1 MRQASHGGDGPQGC
15 PLKASVSAQRL
26 RCEGVSNCLECQ
38 AQAARPDP
46 HSKSV
51 LTYIQI
57 CNIISYMKRDSRLS
71 SVLHALLHM
80 AEQEGPVTSETLAQC
95 LGTNP
100 VVVRRTM
107 GYLREAGIVTSDRG
121 HAGGWRIHAD
131 LGTVTLRQL
140 HEALGEP
147 TMFAIGNRNETPEC
161 LVEQAVN
168 AALEGTFAEAEA
180 LLLKRFSEITLAD
193 LAADFA
199 RRHAAVRRKR
209 S

>member
-1 MRQASHGGDGPQGC
+1 
-15 PLKASVSAQRL
+15 
-26 RCEGVSNCLECQ
+26 
-38 AQAARPDP
+38 
-46 HSKSV
+46 
-51 LTYIQI
+51 
-57 CNIISYMKRDSRLS
+57 MKRDSRLS
-71 SVLHALLHM
+71 SVLHALLHV
-80 AEQEGPVTSETLAQC
+80 AGQDGPVTSKALAQC

-121 HAGGWRIHAD
+121 HAGGWRIHTD
-131 LGTVTLRQL
+131 LGAVTLRQL

-147 TMFAIGNRNETPEC
+147 AMFAIGNRNETPEC
-161 LVEQAVN
+161 LVEQSVN

-199 RRHAAVRRKR
+199 RRHAAARRKR
-209 S
+209 K

>member
-1 MRQASHGGDGPQGC
+1 
-15 PLKASVSAQRL
+15 
-26 RCEGVSNCLECQ
+26 
-38 AQAARPDP
+38 
-46 HSKSV
+46 
-51 LTYIQI
+51 
-57 CNIISYMKRDSRLS
+57 MKRDSRLS

-80 AEQEGPVTSETLAQC
+80 AEQEGPVTSEVLARC

-147 TMFAIGNRNETPEC
+147 AMFAMGNRNEAPEC
-161 LVEQAVN
+161 LVEQSVN

-180 LLLKRFSEITLAD
+180 LLLRRFSEITLAD

-199 RRHAAVRRKR
+199 RRHTAARRRR

>member
-1 MRQASHGGDGPQGC
+1 M
-15 PLKASVSAQRL
+15 
-26 RCEGVSNCLECQ
+26 N
-38 AQAARPDP
+38 
-46 HSKSV
+46 
-51 LTYIQI
+51 
-57 CNIISYMKRDSRLS
+57 RDSRLS

-95 LGTNP
+95 LVTNP

-107 GYLREAGIVTSDRG
+107 GYLRQAGIVTSERG

-131 LGTVTLRQL
+131 LGSITLRQL

-147 TMFAIGNRNETPEC
+147 AMFAIGNRNEAPDC
-161 LVEQAVN
+161 LVEQVVN
-168 AALEGTFAEAEA
+168 TALEGTLAEAEA
-180 LLLKRFSEITLAD
+180 LLLKRFAEITLAD

-199 RRHAAVRRKR
+199 RRHAAARHKR

>member
-1 MRQASHGGDGPQGC
+1 
-15 PLKASVSAQRL
+15 
-26 RCEGVSNCLECQ
+26 
-38 AQAARPDP
+38 
-46 HSKSV
+46 
-51 LTYIQI
+51 
-57 CNIISYMKRDSRLS
+57 MKRDSRLS

-80 AEQEGPVTSETLAQC
+80 AEQERPVTSETLAQC

-131 LGTVTLRQL
+131 LNTVTLRQL

-147 TMFAIGNRNETPEC
+147 VMFAIGNRNEAPEC

-199 RRHAAVRRKR
+199 RRHAAARHQR

>member
-1 MRQASHGGDGPQGC
+1 
-15 PLKASVSAQRL
+15 
-26 RCEGVSNCLECQ
+26 
-38 AQAARPDP
+38 
-46 HSKSV
+46 
-51 LTYIQI
+51 
-57 CNIISYMKRDSRLS
+57 MKRDSRLS

-95 LGTNP
+95 LVTNP

-107 GYLREAGIVTSDRG
+107 GYLRQAGIVTSDRG
-121 HAGGWRIHAD
+121 RAGGWRIHVD
-131 LGTVTLRQL
+131 LGSVTLRQL

-147 TMFAIGNRNETPEC
+147 AMFAIGNRNEAPDC

-180 LLLKRFSEITLAD
+180 LLLKRFSDITLAD

-199 RRHAAVRRKR
+199 CRHAAARHKR

>member
-1 MRQASHGGDGPQGC
+1 
-15 PLKASVSAQRL
+15 
-26 RCEGVSNCLECQ
+26 
-38 AQAARPDP
+38 
-46 HSKSV
+46 
-51 LTYIQI
+51 
-57 CNIISYMKRDSRLS
+57 MKRDSRLS

-80 AEQEGPVTSETLAQC
+80 AEHEGPMTSDALAQC
-95 LGTNP
+95 LGTHP

-107 GYLREAGIVTSDRG
+107 GYLRDAGIVTSDKG

-147 TMFAIGNRNETPEC
+147 AMFAIGNRNESPAC

-199 RRHAAVRRKR
+199 RRHAAARRTR